1 MSNDYTTPL
10 TDAQREVVLKFR
22 TETQLKFTA
31 LLKELGESGLENPS
45 LTVLSEMAA
54 LTVLSE
60 MSALIGDIIYLVQ
73 KHSTPETLEINK
85 CASSLELADLLCIL
99 AANTTVLTVRDYNVQ
114 AIAQSVANG
123 VSDGS
128 LDAVMAIA
136 KNAVKH

>member
-10 TDAQREVVLKFR
+10 TDAQREIVLKFR

-54 LTVLSE
+54 L
-60 MSALIGDIIYLVQ
+60 IGDIIYLVQ
-73 KHSTPETLEINK
+73 KHSTPETLKINK

-114 AIAQSVANG
+114 AIAQSVMSG
-123 VSDGS
+123 VADGS
-128 LDAVMAIA
+128 FDAEMLAA